1 MAPAPLPQPAQLSY
15 AIRDRSALRVA
26 SNALAAQILS
36 IRRVVSNLRDKAV
49 RIAHGCRG
57 RPASVKWPLWAKG
70 QTTAKFSRWLLAWP
84 GASTVA
90 RLPVGRSGLDKAGSL
105 ARLSPASASR
115 LPQLILRWAGR
126 KSAVVRSRRTSGAA
140 LL

>member
-1 MAPAPLPQPAQLSY
+1 M
-15 AIRDRSALRVA
+15 
-26 SNALAAQILS
+26 
-36 IRRVVSNLRDKAV
+36 
-49 RIAHGCRG
+49 RIAHNCRG
-57 RPASVKWPLWAKG
+57 RPASVKWPPWAKG

-90 RLPVGRSGLDKAGSL
+90 RLPVGRSGLDEAGSL

-126 KSAVVRSRRTSGAA
+126 KSAVVRLRRTSGAA